1 VKEEY
6 NMSRTIVSFANAT
19 LRRDCIIGV
28 VTIPGA
34 YPGNPPRTRIVTPG
48 SFPVDVSEPHDEV
61 IRRWRGTEGDEA
73 VRVQALEQELNDAR
87 IRLNNVK
94 NILAGISDTSA
105 VGDILRIV
113 NAAQAQLEKP

>member
-6 NMSRTIVSFANAT
+6 NVSRTIVSFTNAT
-19 LRRDCIIGV
+19 LRRDCIMGV

-34 YPGNPPRTRIVTPG
+34 YPGNPPRTRIITPG
-48 SFPVDVSEPHDEV
+48 SFPVDVAEAHDEV

-94 NILAGISDTSA
+94 NILAGVSETSA

-113 NAAQAQLEKP
+113 NAAQVQLEKP